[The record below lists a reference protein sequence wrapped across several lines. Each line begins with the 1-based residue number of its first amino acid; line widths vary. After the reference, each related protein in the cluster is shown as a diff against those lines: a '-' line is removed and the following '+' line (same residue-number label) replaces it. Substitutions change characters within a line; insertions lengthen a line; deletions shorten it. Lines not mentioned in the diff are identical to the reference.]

1 MSGKK
6 ENTLYRKISA
16 SMECKAEIFCPAL
29 VCVLVLASFS
39 PLLLAGVPETG
50 DIDFHISRI
59 NELASALQERN
70 FPLLFNFNAFSGC
83 GHAAGLFFPYILL
96 LPAAVMVNLSI
107 PVMTAY
113 KIFAVITGLFAALS
127 AYHAVRKISND
138 PFAAFAGGI
147 LYALCSYFACNYFT
161 RSAVDEWLA
170 MAFLPWIV
178 LGMWQVV
185 YAGKPTWGSLTLGL
199 AGVIAAHPV
208 TAFTAMIF
216 CMAIFLCNA
225 VRLFRRPRRI
235 FIACATLLL
244 AAGMNIYYIAPA
256 FEQVLLMDFS
266 FMVPEGAAADNCVPL
281 TRLVLETPYNQPGNW
296 IPAGTGMIFAVVM
309 FLRAFI
315 LTSTQ
320 AYIYNGEAINFFAP
334 VVRQYGINLKRNG
347 VFGLVGVQRFWTYS
361 YLRPISFE
369 LGRLAFEIMDYNYG
383 YDVWLDPKTGKS
395 YPVALPDERF
405 DENGL
410 PDSEGSFCTTLSY
423 DGETLTGYTY
433 KNDGTLDFEIKTFK
447 GYKCVLKGG
456 DKVVAVHM
464 PGNAKL
470 NEEAVS
476 ASLNGAKKFFDTYFK
491 NLNYKAFVSSSWLL
505 DTGLRKILN
514 EDSNIVKLQNRF
526 RIALAFK
533 NDFSLFDNI
542 FEVPKC
548 PIEELIPKNRFQKE
562 ILEMIKGG
570 RSLYSGRGY
579 ILK

>member
-1 MSGKK
+1 MLDYLRK
-6 ENTLYRKISA
+6 LYDYLPSL
-16 SMECKAEIFCPAL
+16 SLPEDAL
-29 VCVLVLASFS
+29 REVS
-39 PLLLAGVPETG
+39 
-50 DIDFHISRI
+50 
-59 NELASALQERN
+59 
-70 FPLLFNFNAFSGC
+70 
-83 GHAAGLFFPYILL
+83 
-96 LPAAVMVNLSI
+96 
-107 PVMTAY
+107 
-113 KIFAVITGLFAALS
+113 
-127 AYHAVRKISND
+127 
-138 PFAAFAGGI
+138 
-147 LYALCSYFACNYFT
+147 
-161 RSAVDEWLA
+161 SAVSKCIADDKLMDAVEKYYKDFFA
-170 MAFLPWIV
+170 SEKEYGREISEITDSYADSK
-178 LGMWQVV
+178 LG
-185 YAGKPTWGSLTLGL
+185 
-199 AGVIAAHPV
+199 
-208 TAFTAMIF
+208 
-216 CMAIFLCNA
+216 
-225 VRLFRRPRRI
+225 
-235 FIACATLLL
+235 
-244 AAGMNIYYIAPA
+244 AGM
-256 FEQVLLMDFS
+256 V
-266 FMVPEGAAADNCVPL
+266 
-281 TRLVLETPYNQPGNW
+281 
-296 IPAGTGMIFAVVM
+296 FAVVM

-315 LTSTQ
+315 LTSKK

-347 VFGLVGVQRFWTYS
+347 VFGLVSVQRFWTYC

-369 LGRLAFEIMDYNYG
+369 LGRLAFEIIDYNYG
-383 YDVWLDPKTGKS
+383 YEVWQNPKTGKS

-456 DKVVAVHM
+456 DKVIAVHM
-464 PGNAKL
+464 PGNTKL
-470 NEEAVS
+470 SEEAVS
-476 ASLNGAKKFFDTYFK
+476 ASLIGAKEFFDTYFK
-491 NLNYKAFVSSSWLL
+491 NLNYRAFVSSSWLL
-505 DTGLRKILN
+505 DTGLRKILK